1 MPDKP
6 SVLDDIDSG
15 FEQWIPVIKNAQ
27 KKYYKDNGKY
37 WQGLWTHS
45 EPPSGTV
52 VPNSLEDTPTDQ
64 DGSWFDIVSAGEINF
79 PETMISRLA
88 INVFQNMDGHGY
100 TMIIERQNG
109 TDTWR
114 KSITVQSGKED
125 YTEGWY
131 TLSTGL

>member
-45 EPPSGTV
+45 EAPSGTV
-52 VPNSLEDTPTDQ
+52 EPDSLEDTPTDQ
-64 DGSWFDIVSAGEINF
+64 DGSWSDIVSAGEINF

-88 INVFQNMDGHGY
+88 INVFQNIDGHGY
-100 TMIIERQNG
+100 TMVVERQDG